1 MPSTFTTTVA
11 VGSFTVPVSAGV
23 LSLVNM
29 SSSATTGAVM
39 SAETVPVP
47 GNDVLP
53 AGSVAVAVTVS
64 PSTRLPGFG
73 TDQLPSVPATTVAV
87 VPSG

>member
-1 MPSTFTTTVA
+1 MA

-23 LSLVNM
+23 LSFVNT

-47 GNDVLP
+47 GNEVLP

-73 TDQLPSVPATTVAV
+73 TDQLPSGPATTVAV